1 MSLQPTGKSFLQQIK
16 DARFAEKA
24 GKAYILVDDKMP
36 RLKCR
41 ITKGKKTFAVR
52 HGQKWVMLGN
62 FPEMSVTDAR
72 AAAIKKLEQFQFG
85 EYHETQRSSKSRKP
99 LLTFCELAEEI
110 TKHYTAET
118 LKVRFKYSRKA
129 LERFWFMPIGQIT
142 PDVVKRWM
150 REYGKATKPATVCLH
165 FDYLNGCMNKA
176 VEMGLLN
183 DNPIKGVKKPKVD
196 NARTRHLG
204 EFGDDEFARFIQ
216 ALEKRD
222 KTDPLRLFCVVA
234 LYSGMR
240 KGEILGLEWSEINFH
255 RQEITLKPTRHKAVH
270 QTGKSKTVVLHPKAL
285 RVLEDAFKSRES
297 DQFVFYNKST
307 GTHQKDIKRSFN
319 SLCVEAGIIEFTPHC
334 LRHTFASQMIMAGG
348 TLEEIAAIVGHKDLR
363 MTQRYAHFSQEH
375 LRSKLGRLK

>member
-1 MSLQPTGKSFLQQIK
+1 MQQVK
-16 DARFAEKA
+16 DASFAKSA
-24 GKAYILVDDKMP
+24 GKAYVISDDKMP

-41 ITKGKKTFAVR
+41 VTKGKKTFAVR
-52 HGQKWVMLGN
+52 NGQKWVMLGH

-72 AAAIKKLEQFQFG
+72 AAAIKTLEQFQSG
-85 EYHETQRSSKSRKP
+85 EYQEIQRAKRISKP
-99 LLTFCELAEEI
+99 GLTFSKLAEEI
-110 TKHYTAET
+110 TKQYTAET

-129 LERFWFMPIGQIT
+129 LERFWFMPIGEIT
-142 PDVVKRWM
+142 PDLVKRWM
-150 REYGKATKPATVCLH
+150 KEYGKGTKPATVCLH

-183 DNPIKGVKKPKVD
+183 ENPIKGVKKPKVD

-204 EFGDDEFARFIQ
+204 EFGDDEFVRFIE
-216 ALEKRD
+216 ALEKKD
-222 KTDPLRLFCVVA
+222 KNDPLRLFCVVA
-234 LYSGMR
+234 FYSGMR

-255 RQEITLKPTRHKAVH
+255 RQEITLKPSRHKAGH
-270 QTGKSKTVVLHPKAL
+270 QSGKSKTVVLHPKA
-285 RVLEDAFKSRES
+285 VSALEEAYKSRES

-307 GTHQKDIKRSFN
+307 GTHQKDIKRSFK
-319 SLCVEAGIIEFTPHC
+319 SLCVEADIQEFTPHC